1 MTIAA
6 GFRIAGGLA
15 SRRRNLW
22 FRFLGVRLEGYCWL
36 RRISIPRQWG
46 DIRLQAGVALDDGVT
61 LLCSAASK
69 PDKIVI
75 GARSYVNRN
84 VIFDASESIVLGEDC
99 MVGPGC
105 YLTDHDHVIAP
116 GQAPRSQPLISS
128 PTRTGNR
135 VWLGAHAVILKG
147 VSIGDDAVV
156 AAGAVVT
163 KDVPARARVAGV
175 PARLLEASSWSARK

>member
-84 VIFDASESIVLGEDC
+84 VIFDASESIVLG
-99 MVGPGC
+99 
-105 YLTDHDHVIAP
+105 
-116 GQAPRSQPLISS
+116 
-128 PTRTGNR
+128 
-135 VWLGAHAVILKG
+135 
-147 VSIGDDAVV
+147 
-156 AAGAVVT
+156 
-163 KDVPARARVAGV
+163 
-175 PARLLEASSWSARK
+175 